1 MLVRQFL
8 KTHENITLFLFWK
21 GEEISSHSSNG
32 DAFVICLDGVGKITI
47 DDKEFILNKGQSI
60 IMPVKHPHAVFA
72 NENFKMLLVVIFL
85 KSEYLKSQV

>member
-8 KTHENITLFLFWK
+8 KTHENITLFLFWN
-21 GEEISSHSSNG
+21 GEEISSHSSDG
-32 DAFVICLDGVGKITI
+32 DEFVICLDGVGKITI

-72 NENFKMLLVVIFL
+72 
-85 KSEYLKSQV
+85 